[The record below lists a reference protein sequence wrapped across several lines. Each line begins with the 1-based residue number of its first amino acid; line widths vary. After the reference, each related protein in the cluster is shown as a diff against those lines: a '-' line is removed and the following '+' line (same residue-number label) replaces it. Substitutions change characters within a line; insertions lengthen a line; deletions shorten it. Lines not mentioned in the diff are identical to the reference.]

1 MARTTSSA
9 ATRDRILTA
18 TTELFRRQGYNGTT
32 LKQIIDASA
41 ATTGSIYHFFPGG
54 KEELTAEVL
63 RVSGEGYGDLVE
75 MVVRSALDPAAG
87 LAEAF
92 EAAGRLLTESDFID
106 PCPIG
111 TIAREVA
118 STNEPLRLV
127 ASEVMGGWV
136 TRLASILT
144 DAGIP
149 AERAQGLASHTV
161 TAIEG
166 GFVMART
173 MRDVTPFLAAGD
185 VVRTL
190 IADALADV

>member
-1 MARTTSSA
+1 MAPTTSSA

-32 LKQIIDASA
+32 LSQIVEASA

-54 KEELTAEVL
+54 KDELTAEVL
-63 RVSGEGYGDLVE
+63 RVSGAGYGELVE
-75 MVVRSALDPAAG
+75 IVIRSALDPATG
-87 LAEAF
+87 MHNAF
-92 EAAGRLLTESDFID
+92 EAAGQLMIETDFID

-127 ASEVMGGWV
+127 AADVMQGWV
-136 TRLASILT
+136 ERLAAVLVDAGIDAAQSERLASM
-144 DAGIP
+144 
-149 AERAQGLASHTV
+149 SV
-161 TAIEG
+161 TTIEG

-173 MRDVTPFLAAGD
+173 LKDIGPFLSAGE
-185 VVRTL
+185 VVRQL
-190 IADALADV
+190 IADALPE

>member
-1 MARTTSSA
+1 MTRTTSSA

-32 LKQIIDASA
+32 LKQIVDASA
-41 ATTGSIYHFFPGG
+41 ATTGSVYHFFPGG
-54 KEELTAEVL
+54 KEELTTEVL

-75 MVVRSALDPAAG
+75 LIVRSALDPAAG
-87 LAEAF
+87 MAEAF
-92 EAAGRLLTESDFID
+92 EAAAQLLIESDFID

-144 DAGIP
+144 DAGIS
-149 AERAQGLASHTV
+149 AARATELASLTV
-161 TAIEG
+161 TTIEG
-166 GFVMART
+166 GFVIART
-173 MRDVTPFLAAGD
+173 MRDVAPFLAAGD
-185 VVRTL
+185 TVRTL
-190 IADALADV
+190 IAEALAEV